1 MSSMAELVWSKSLP
15 MKLELCWSQFQLQ
28 GLTFFRLSL
37 YWNGVILKSLP
48 RPPKTPL
55 HFRFVKFISIIFFQ
69 WSLGYLWPTGGL
81 ASDVIRREQN
91 SYSGYPSS
99 SEITI
104 RVGSISKSMYIVDT
118 IDSNLA
124 VRKVYLNETIAWIAS
139 IATQLMLKSEEI
151 DSQEQNIFLG
161 LQLRVISYFL
171 KI

>member
-1 MSSMAELVWSKSLP
+1 M
-15 MKLELCWSQFQLQ
+15 
-28 GLTFFRLSL
+28 
-37 YWNGVILKSLP
+37 
-48 RPPKTPL
+48 
-55 HFRFVKFISIIFFQ
+55 Q

-91 SYSGYPSS
+91 SYSGYSSS

-161 LQLRVISYFL
+161 LQLRVISYFFENIIYEVCLVNQKYKQFIIGDEYKDIFTRRYAL
-171 KI
+171 KEIRRNIALLLLHNFKDC